1 MPKGW
6 REATIGD
13 VAMVNPRRPASLRSL
28 PDNHNVTFVP
38 MPAVDEHSGTIAT
51 PTVRPFKE
59 VKKGFTCFAEND
71 VIFAKITPCM
81 QNGKSAIA
89 RGLANG
95 LGMGSTEFHVLR
107 CDPETVLPEWIWYFV
122 RNPVFRTE
130 ATYHFRGAVGQQRV
144 PADFV
149 AQHPIPVP
157 PLDEQRRIVGRIREM
172 MERVD
177 RVVGLRTQRKCDIDA
192 LVPATLDDV
201 FCAVGGTETPLFD
214 LLLKSPQNGLYL
226 PKSEYDSA
234 GVPMVHMG
242 DMFRRF
248 ELTGSPEKRVHADA
262 DLVAKYGL
270 SDTDV
275 LVARRS
281 LVFEGSGSMTLV
293 GPVVEPTLFE
303 SSIIRLQPNTELI
316 HPAYLVSFFYSRE
329 GTRRRLRITR
339 KATISGVNQKGL
351 ATLTVPVPSLGSQQ
365 TALERINDIR
375 LAHAKL
381 GEFDPAPEVERLPAS
396 ILRKAF
402 AGEL

>member
-1 MPKGW
+1 MSGLPEGW
-6 REATIGD
+6 REHRIGEVAPKADAPMPGADEEVWNLSLED
-13 VAMVNPRRPASLRSL
+13 VESHTGRVLDEKRMLVSELGSAKCSFDDSHVLYSKLRPYLNKVVVPEKAGVGTSELIPMRPDPELLDREFLAWYLRSAEFL
-28 PDNHNVTFVP
+28 D
-38 MPAVDEHSGTIAT
+38 
-51 PTVRPFKE
+51 
-59 VKKGFTCFAEND
+59 FA
-71 VIFAKITPCM
+71 A
-81 QNGKSAIA
+81 
-89 RGLANG
+89 AN
-95 LGMGSTEFHVLR
+95 T
-107 CDPETVLPEWIWYFV
+107 
-122 RNPVFRTE
+122 
-130 ATYHFRGAVGQQRV
+130 RGANLPRI
-144 PADFV
+144 AMR
-149 AQHPIPVP
+149 ALWRHPIPVP

-177 RVVGLRTQRKCDIDA
+177 RVVGLRTERQSEVDA

-248 ELTGSPEKRVHADA
+248 ELTGSPEKRVLADD

-270 SDTDV
+270 SATDV

-293 GPVVEPTLFE
+293 GQVDEPTLFE
-303 SSIIRLQPNTELI
+303 SSIIRLQPNTAII
-316 HPAYLVSFFYSRE
+316 HPAYLVAFFYSRE

-351 ATLTVPVPSLGSQQ
+351 ATLTVPVPSLASQQ

-381 GEFDPAPEVERLPAS
+381 AEFDPAPEVDRLPAA